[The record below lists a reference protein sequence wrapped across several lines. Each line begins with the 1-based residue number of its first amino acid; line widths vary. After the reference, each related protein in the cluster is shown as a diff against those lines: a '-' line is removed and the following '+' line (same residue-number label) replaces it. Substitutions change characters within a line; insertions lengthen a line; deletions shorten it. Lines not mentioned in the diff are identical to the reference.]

1 MNGDTT
7 YTIGEL
13 ARRTGLTVKTVRF
26 YSDQG
31 IVSPADRN
39 PAGHRRYGVDAVAR
53 LELVRTLRELGLG
66 LPEIRSVLERERALP
81 AVVAAHAEALD
92 VRIRVLRLQRAVLG
106 AVARR
111 GSTPEELTMVHRL
124 ARLSE
129 DERERLVG
137 EFLTGVFGGSVAGGS
152 VAGGSAA
159 VGSAAGGRFAGV
171 ARSLTPELPADPS
184 AEQVEAWVELAQLAA
199 DDGFRELLRGLLA
212 DEAAEAGEGRPRP
225 GLAVAVRE
233 LAGPAVAAGV
243 VPESPEAAV
252 IAAEL
257 LTRYAAM
264 LPDGAEAVRGRS
276 GDRSGDRLRGRL
288 GERLAAMADLRRERY
303 LHLLAVVNGWS
314 EPESRAIELDWA
326 RRAVA

>member
-137 EFLTGVFGGSVAGGS
+137 EFLTGVFGAS

-159 VGSAAGGRFAGV
+159 VGSAAGGRFAAV

-264 LPDGAEAVRGRS
+264 LPRGAEAVRGRP